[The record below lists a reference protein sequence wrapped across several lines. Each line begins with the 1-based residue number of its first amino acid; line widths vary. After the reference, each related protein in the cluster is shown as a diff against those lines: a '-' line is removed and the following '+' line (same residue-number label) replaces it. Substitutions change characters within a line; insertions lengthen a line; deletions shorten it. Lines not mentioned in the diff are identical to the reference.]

1 MDANQRAKREIIA
14 AFFDN
19 AEARVAFLPE
29 LDRTGHRSEAMTL
42 CLTYIDGF
50 SQWLVGHGP
59 RAAGTEIWS
68 IVVDRTEGSSPG
80 RGMSE
85 AAHKCDRRDHSRP
98 QMWRWA
104 CSRASA
110 S

>member
-1 MDANQRAKREIIA
+1 MDANQRAKHEIIA

-50 SQWLVGHGP
+50 SQWLCWP
-59 RAAGTEIWS
+59 R
-68 IVVDRTEGSSPG
+68 SSSG
-80 RGMSE
+80 RN
-85 AAHKCDRRDHSRP
+85 
-98 QMWRWA
+98 
-104 CSRASA
+104 
-110 S
+110 